1 MHHIQILDTVMSGL
15 LTAPHHI
22 VILPTVPVSVVYVIT
37 DVYNMDV
44 CVRVVHMVVTL
55 VNHVHNSYVYGDII

>member
-1 MHHIQILDTVMSGL
+1 MSGL

-22 VILPTVPVSVVYVIT
+22 VILPTVPVSVVFVIT

-44 CVRVVHMVVTL
+44 CVRAVHTVVIQG
-55 VNHVHNSYVYGDII
+55 NHVHNSYVYGDII